1 MHTKDHSCCSHDQHT
16 NSAIVL
22 VLMRTVADVVLFLS
36 VKVSDKKKALAKGVE
51 SIFDSHKVVA
61 VLHYND
67 MTANEW
73 QDLRFD
79 LSQKEARVKLIPTK
93 ISLRALDRSVYRNI
107 VVLFSGP
114 TALVYSNHTTA
125 VSGVLAALAGH
136 PKVELLGA
144 VVEQEMVTRRGL
156 QELASLPPLP
166 QVQSQLVGVLSSVPS
181 AVVGILQ
188 QAQRR
193 LVTLLEQHYRDRTA
207 S

>member
-1 MHTKDHSCCSHDQHT
+1 
-16 NSAIVL
+16 
-22 VLMRTVADVVLFLS
+22 MRTVADVVLFLS

-93 ISLRALDRSVYRNI
+93 ISLRALDHSVYRNI